1 MMPLS
6 NTQLEYF
13 DHNVLRLPS
22 KKREE
27 YHAQVDNLVSE
38 LKKRITDKSKLKVT
52 KVVKAGSFAKYTIL
66 RKVDDYPTDVDVV
79 FYITG
84 IEENSKS
91 YEDLCNKIYDL
102 LLDIYPTKKV
112 EHFEIQR
119 RAATVT
125 FVKSGLIVDVVPVL
139 QHSTNLDHGWQ
150 FDIQSGAKNLTCAP
164 CHIQFIRARKEKDKH
179 FRTLVRLAKRWRH
192 FHDIPGL
199 KSFHIELILAHLVD
213 TDGPA
218 ESIEKRF
225 REFLVYIART
235 KLSERIDFPENAG
248 KPLLSFSDPVVIIDP
263 VSPEN
268 NVAARITKEEQDQI
282 AKAAEAAWETA
293 TYASVE
299 DSDDVWKEIFGGRFK
314 TKD

>member
-1 MMPLS
+1 MPLS
-6 NTQLEYF
+6 NSEFEYF
-13 DHNVLRLPS
+13 DHNVLRLPGE
-22 KKREE
+22 KRKE

-66 RKVDDYPTDVDVV
+66 KKIDNYPTDVDVV
-79 FYITG
+79 FYIAG

-91 YEDLCNKIYDL
+91 YEDLCNRIYDL
-102 LLDIYPTKKV
+102 LIEIYPTKKV
-112 EHFEIQR
+112 DDFEIQR
-119 RAATVT
+119 RAAKVT
-125 FVKSGLIVDVVPVL
+125 FVKSGLEVDVVPVL
-139 QHSTNLDHGWQ
+139 QNSSIADHGWQ
-150 FDIQSGAKNLTCAP
+150 YDIQSGARNLTCAP
-164 CHIQFIRARKEKDKH
+164 CHIQFVKTRKDKDKH

-192 FHDIPGL
+192 FHDIAGL
-199 KSFHIELILAHLVD
+199 KSFHIELILGHIVD

-225 REFLVYIART
+225 REFLAYIART
-235 KLSERIDFPENAG
+235 KLSERIDFPENAN
-248 KPLLSFSDPVVIIDP
+248 KTAIHFSDPVVIIDP

-268 NVAARITKEEQDQI
+268 NVASRITKDEQELI
-282 AKAAEAAWETA
+282 AKAAEVALDTA

-299 DSDDVWKEIFGGRFK
+299 NDNDVWKEIFGGRFK

>member
-1 MMPLS
+1 MPLS
-6 NTQLEYF
+6 NTELEYF
-13 DHNVLRLPS
+13 DHNVLRLTQE
-22 KKREE
+22 KRKE

-84 IEENSKS
+84 ADENTKS
-91 YEDLCNKIYDL
+91 YENLCNKIYDL
-102 LLDIYPTKKV
+102 LIDIYPNKKV
-112 EHFEIQR
+112 DDFEIQR

-125 FVKSGLIVDVVPVL
+125 FVKSGLNVDIVPVL
-139 QHSTNLDHGWQ
+139 QHSTNPDHGWQ

-164 CHIQFIRARKEKDKH
+164 CHIQFIRTRKDKDKH

-192 FHDIPGL
+192 FYDIPGL
-199 KSFHIELILAHLVD
+199 KSFHIELILAYLVD

-218 ESIEKRF
+218 ETIEKRF

-235 KLSERIDFPENAG
+235 KLEERIDFPENAG
-248 KPLLSFSDPVVIIDP
+248 KQAVSFSDPVVIIDP

-268 NVAARITKEEQDQI
+268 NVASRITKDEQALI
-282 AKAAEAAWETA
+282 AKAAESSLDTA

-299 DSDDVWKEIFGGRFK
+299 NSDEVWKEIFGSRFK

>member
-1 MMPLS
+1 MPLS
-6 NTQLEYF
+6 NTELKYF
-13 DHNVLRLPS
+13 DHNVLRLTS
-22 KKREE
+22 EKRKE

-38 LKKRITDKSKLKVT
+38 LKKRITDKSELKVT

-84 IEENSKS
+84 VEENSKS
-91 YEDLCNKIYDL
+91 YEDLCNKIYEL
-102 LLDIYPTKKV
+102 LINIYPNKTV
-112 EHFEIQR
+112 DDFEIQR

-139 QHSTNLDHGWQ
+139 QHSTNPDHGWQ

-164 CHIQFIRARKEKDKH
+164 CHIQFIRARKDKDKH

-192 FHDIPGL
+192 FHALPGL

-225 REFLVYIART
+225 REFLAYIART
-235 KLSERIDFPENAG
+235 QLSERIDFPENSN
-248 KPLLSFSDPVVIIDP
+248 KPAVSFSDPVVIIDP

-268 NVAARITKEEQDQI
+268 NVASRITKGEKELL
-282 AKAAEAAWETA
+282 AKSAEVALDTA

-299 DSDDVWKEIFGGRFK
+299 NSDELWKEIFGGRFK